1 MVGLII
7 DTADTT
13 TEKLTQLKNRGVTAI
28 IRYDHRAANSFKQ
41 IHPAEARAIAAAG
54 MQLGIVYEGPGAT
67 PSYFTK
73 AHGVADASYSLQQAP
88 LRGQPKGSAVYFAVD
103 FDPTK
108 TQIDDLI
115 VPYFGGVE
123 QVFAGE
129 GYRVGAYCSGL
140 CADRLRGIWPDMLI
154 WLTCS
159 LGFAGTRQALKDGDF
174 DLFQGTFNP
183 LAHGCD
189 KTLAG
194 LSVDFDSPKTNDHD
208 WGAFVPWGEMSP
220 VLPQHDVAWMQG
232 VLKDKAGYT
241 GALDGVV
248 GPLTIAAM
256 LTYVQMR
263 ELP

>member
-1 MVGLII
+1 VII

-13 TEKLTQLKNRGVTAI
+13 TAKLTQLKNRGVTAI

-54 MQLGIVYEGPGAT
+54 MQLGIVYEGPGST

-73 AHGVADASYSLQQAP
+73 AHGVADASYSLEQAP

-103 FDPTK
+103 FDPTL
-108 TQIDDLI
+108 TQIRNGI
-115 VPYFGGVE
+115 VPYFEGVE

-140 CADRLRGIWPDMLI
+140 CAFHLKAIWPDILI

-159 LGFAGTRQALKDGDF
+159 LGFAGTRAALTTKDF

-194 LSVDFDSPKTNDHD
+194 LSVDFDSPKTADHD
-208 WGAFVPWGEMSP
+208 WGAFIPWTTPVP
-220 VLPQHDVAWMQG
+220 LHNVAWLQG
-232 VLKDKAGYT
+232 VLADQAGYK
-241 GALDGVV
+241 GALDGIV

-256 LTYVQMR
+256 LTYVEMK
-263 ELP
+263 EA